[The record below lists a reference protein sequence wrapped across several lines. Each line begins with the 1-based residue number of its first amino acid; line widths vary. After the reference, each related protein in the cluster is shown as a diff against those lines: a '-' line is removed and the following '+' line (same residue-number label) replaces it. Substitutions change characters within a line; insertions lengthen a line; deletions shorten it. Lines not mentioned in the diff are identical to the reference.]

1 MQPRR
6 VRRGGLQH
14 PWLSACNER
23 HFAWGWCAGSA
34 PGRVWQRGEYSCG
47 QDRGDVGLAK
57 PGQEREPGEKKDA
70 GEVPPPQ
77 ELEGLLCWAA
87 WRGEM
92 VMAGRDPAAPC
103 TGLAGFP
110 NSRSGGGC
118 VLGGPWQPLQS
129 QDSLSYRRGA
139 GERESSSYGGQAAE
153 GTCCAHG
160 SS

>member
-1 MQPRR
+1 MGCSTHGYPHAMSGTLHGAGVLALRLAGSGNGASTAAGRTGEMWVWQSPG
-6 VRRGGLQH
+6 RRGSQGRRRML
-14 PWLSACNER
+14 ER
-23 HFAWGWCAGSA
+23 W
-34 PGRVWQRGEYSCG
+34 
-47 QDRGDVGLAK
+47 
-57 PGQEREPGEKKDA
+57 
-70 GEVPPPQ
+70 PPPQ

-153 GTCCAHG
+153 GMCCAHG